1 MNSGAKM
8 KNKRHDAILRIISD
22 SVVETQE
29 DLQNLLIAEGYSVTQ
44 STVSRDI
51 KQLRIVKGHDI
62 DGNYRYI
69 SKNSMP
75 NGGHN
80 NIQKYIEMFVN
91 SVKSVDYAVND
102 VVINCYPGMA
112 SSACVTV
119 DTVFSDMI
127 VGSLAGDD
135 TVFIITRNEATA
147 KELVAKLEE
156 LL

>member
-1 MNSGAKM
+1 MNSGVIM
-8 KNKRHDAILRIISD
+8 KNKRHDSIIRIISEN
-22 SVVETQE
+22 VVETQE
-29 DLQNLLIAEGYSVTQ
+29 DLQRLLTAEGYSVTQ

-69 SKNSMP
+69 SKTVSQS
-75 NGGHN
+75 GGHN

-91 SVKSVDYAVND
+91 SVKSVDYAMND

-119 DTVFSDMI
+119 DTVFGDMI

-135 TVFIITRNEATA
+135 TVFIITRNETTA
-147 KELVAKLEE
+147 RELVDKLNE

>member
-1 MNSGAKM
+1 M
-8 KNKRHDAILRIISD
+8 KNKRHDSIIRIISEN
-22 SVVETQE
+22 VVETQE
-29 DLQNLLIAEGYSVTQ
+29 DLQRLLTAEGYSVTQ

-69 SKNSMP
+69 SKTASQS
-75 NGGHN
+75 GGHN

-91 SVKSVDYAVND
+91 SVKSVDYAMND

-119 DTVFSDMI
+119 DTVFGDMI

-135 TVFIITRNEATA
+135 TVFIITRNETTA
-147 KELVAKLEE
+147 RELVDKLNE

>member
-1 MNSGAKM
+1 MNSGVVM
-8 KNKRHDAILRIISD
+8 KNKRHDSIIRIISEN
-22 SVVETQE
+22 VVETQE
-29 DLQNLLIAEGYSVTQ
+29 DLQRLLTAEGYSVTQ

-69 SKNSMP
+69 SKTVSQS
-75 NGGHN
+75 GGHN

-91 SVKSVDYAVND
+91 SVKSVDYAMND

-119 DTVFSDMI
+119 DTVFGDMI

-135 TVFIITRNEATA
+135 TVFIITRNETTA
-147 KELVAKLEE
+147 RELVDKLNE

>member
-1 MNSGAKM
+1 M
-8 KNKRHDAILRIISD
+8 KNKRHDSIIRIISEN
-22 SVVETQE
+22 VVETQE
-29 DLQNLLIAEGYSVTQ
+29 DLQRLLTAEGYSVTQ

-69 SKNSMP
+69 SKTVSQS
-75 NGGHN
+75 GGHN

-91 SVKSVDYAVND
+91 SVKSVDYAMND

-119 DTVFSDMI
+119 DTVFGDMI

-135 TVFIITRNEATA
+135 TVFIITRNETTA
-147 KELVAKLEE
+147 RELVDKLNE